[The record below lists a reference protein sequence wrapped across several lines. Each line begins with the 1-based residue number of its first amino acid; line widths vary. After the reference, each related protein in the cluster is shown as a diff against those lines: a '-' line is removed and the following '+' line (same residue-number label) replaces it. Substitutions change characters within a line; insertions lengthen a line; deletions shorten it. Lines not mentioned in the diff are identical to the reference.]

1 MDEQPEGAEDPEET
15 SPYEW
20 APAEWLPDTW
30 ESAPITPS
38 RPVDK
43 WRRGSV
49 AGAILT
55 GVAMGLAEV
64 FEPDLKDRAP
74 IVIESRDPTEPR
86 AVELALDFDDP
97 AASVVTYH
105 PPEPTT

>member
-1 MDEQPEGAEDPEET
+1 MSDGPDDPEEASTEDT

-30 ESAPITPS
+30 ESAPIKPS

-74 IVIESRDPTEPR
+74 IVIEARDPSEPR
-86 AVELALDFDDP
+86 AVELDLDFDDP

-105 PPEPTT
+105 PPTA